1 MEEASRLLRDSSA
14 SPKLREIE
22 IAVNLSSYYLYNG
35 NGPINLAYFDSPHEW
50 AALDD
55 TLKRPEL
62 GGVETTTLTLLAVVI
77 GNGRPEKIKVALEQ
91 RNFSGAAASYVR
103 KALPGMNALGP
114 SRLRIFIHY

>member
-1 MEEASRLLRDSSA
+1 VEEASHLLRDSSA

-50 AALDD
+50 AVLDD

-77 GNGRPEKIKVALEQ
+77 GNERPEKIKVALEQ